1 MVVLLSSTFKSYLSL
16 VRSRLNFLIYYGL
29 NVLLALVASSSI
41 NGSTL
46 ATFGKD
52 LLLSLLSTFAIVLSV
67 YIYNDI
73 TDMEIDRINKL
84 DRPLA
89 RGNISRQQ
97 AIRLVTILGISGLAL
112 AYIINL
118 SFFFFA
124 LTYVV
129 LFFIYS
135 FPPIRL
141 KRIFL
146 VNKLTVATGVALTY
160 MMGGIVAGSIPVPVF
175 LIAMYG
181 FVGGLTSSMWID
193 LRDIE
198 GDKKG
203 NVKNPAIVWSPV
215 VTVRLA
221 MALMGLMGITVM
233 VAFYQLGL
241 NIAFIILASCGFAG
255 WIYVLYPLLRRW
267 NEPSF
272 VDKTLHKKIAP
283 LGLIIQAFL
292 IVGILL

>member
-1 MVVLLSSTFKSYLSL
+1 MQVWVLRSNPYLSL
-16 VRSRLNFLIYYGL
+16 IKSRVNMLVYYSL
-29 NVLLALVASSSI
+29 CVVLALVASSRI
-41 NGSTL
+41 NGSDMI
-46 ATFGKD
+46 TFGRD
-52 LLLSLLSTFAIVLSV
+52 LLLSLLSTCAIVLSV

-73 TDMEIDRINKL
+73 TDIEIDRINKL

-89 RGNISRQQ
+89 KGIISRKG
-97 AIRLVTILGISGLAL
+97 AIRFVTFLGISGMAIAFAIDLG
-112 AYIINL
+112 
-118 SFFFFA
+118 FFLFA
-124 LTYVV
+124 LTYVI
-129 LFFIYS
+129 LFFMYS
-135 FPPIRL
+135 FPPVRL
-141 KRIFL
+141 KRMFL
-146 VNKLTVATGVALTY
+146 INKLTVATGVALMY
-160 MMGGIVAGSIPVPVF
+160 FMGGTVAGAIPIAVF
-175 LIAMYG
+175 LIAAYG
-181 FVGGLTSSMWID
+181 FVGGLSTSMWID
-193 LRDIE
+193 LRDME
-198 GDKKG
+198 GDKMG
-203 NVKNPAIVWSPV
+203 EVKNPAIVWSPI

-292 IVGILL
+292 IAGVLL

>member
-1 MVVLLSSTFKSYLSL
+1 MLVYYSLCVV
-16 VRSRLNFLIYYGL
+16 
-29 NVLLALVASSSI
+29 LALVASSRI
-41 NGSTL
+41 NGSDMI
-46 ATFGKD
+46 TFGRD
-52 LLLSLLSTFAIVLSV
+52 LLLSLLSTCAIVLSV

-73 TDMEIDRINKL
+73 TDIEIDRINKL

-89 RGNISRQQ
+89 KGIISRKG
-97 AIRLVTILGISGLAL
+97 AIRFVTFLGISGMAIAFAIDLG
-112 AYIINL
+112 
-118 SFFFFA
+118 FFLFA
-124 LTYVV
+124 LTYVI
-129 LFFIYS
+129 LFFMYS
-135 FPPIRL
+135 FPPVRL
-141 KRIFL
+141 KRMFL
-146 VNKLTVATGVALTY
+146 INKLTVATGVALMY
-160 MMGGIVAGSIPVPVF
+160 FMGGTVAGAIPIAVF
-175 LIAMYG
+175 LIAAYG
-181 FVGGLTSSMWID
+181 FVGGLSTSMWID
-193 LRDIE
+193 LRDME
-198 GDKKG
+198 GDKMG
-203 NVKNPAIVWSPV
+203 EVKNPAIVWSPI

-292 IVGILL
+292 IAGVLL

>member
-1 MVVLLSSTFKSYLSL
+1 M
-16 VRSRLNFLIYYGL
+16 LIYYGL
-29 NVLLALVASSSI
+29 NVVLALVASSSI

-46 ATFGKD
+46 AIFGKD

-89 RGNISRQQ
+89 IGDISRQQ
-97 AIRLVTILGISGLAL
+97 AIRLVTILGIFGLTL
-112 AYIINL
+112 AYIVNL

-135 FPPIRL
+135 FPSIRL

-160 MMGGIVAGSIPVPVF
+160 MMGGTVAGSIPVPVF

-198 GDKKG
+198 GDKKD
-203 NVKNPAIVWSPV
+203 NIKNPAIVWSPV

-255 WIYVLYPLLRRW
+255 WIYVLYPLLGRW

-283 LGLIIQAFL
+283 LGLIIQALL
-292 IVGILL
+292 IAGILL

>member
-1 MVVLLSSTFKSYLSL
+1 MSSTVKSYLSL
-16 VRSRLNFLIYYGL
+16 VRSRLKMLIYYGL
-29 NVLLALVASSSI
+29 NVVLALVASSSI

-89 RGNISRQQ
+89 IGDISRQQ
-97 AIRLVTILGISGLAL
+97 AIRLVTILGIFGLTL
-112 AYIINL
+112 AYIVNL

-135 FPPIRL
+135 FPSIRL

-160 MMGGIVAGSIPVPVF
+160 MMGGTVAGSIPVPVF

-198 GDKKG
+198 GDKKD
-203 NVKNPAIVWSPV
+203 NIKNPAIVWSPV

-255 WIYVLYPLLRRW
+255 WIYVLYPLLGRW

-283 LGLIIQAFL
+283 LGLIIQALL
-292 IVGILL
+292 IAGILL

>member
-1 MVVLLSSTFKSYLSL
+1 M
-16 VRSRLNFLIYYGL
+16 LIYYGL
-29 NVLLALVASSSI
+29 NVVLALVASSSI

-84 DRPLA
+84 ARPLA
-89 RGNISRQQ
+89 RGDISRQQ
-97 AIRLVTILGISGLAL
+97 AIRLVTILGIFGLTL
-112 AYIINL
+112 AYIVNL

-135 FPPIRL
+135 FPSIRL

-160 MMGGIVAGSIPVPVF
+160 MMGGTVAGSIPVPVF

-198 GDKKG
+198 GDKKD
-203 NVKNPAIVWSPV
+203 NIKNPAIVWSPV

-255 WIYVLYPLLRRW
+255 WIYVLYPLLGRW

-283 LGLIIQAFL
+283 LGLIIQALL
-292 IVGILL
+292 IAGILL

>member
-1 MVVLLSSTFKSYLSL
+1 MVSYS
-16 VRSRLNFLIYYGL
+16 L
-29 NVLLALVASSSI
+29 NVALALIASSKI
-41 NGSTL
+41 NGSDL
-46 ATFGKD
+46 VTFGKD

-84 DRPLA
+84 ARPLA
-89 RGNISRQQ
+89 RGDISRQQ
-97 AIRLVTILGISGLAL
+97 AIRLVTILGIFGLTL
-112 AYIINL
+112 AYIVNL

-135 FPPIRL
+135 FPSIRL

-160 MMGGIVAGSIPVPVF
+160 MMGGTVAGSIPVPVF

-198 GDKKG
+198 GDKKD
-203 NVKNPAIVWSPV
+203 NIKNPAIVWSPV

-255 WIYVLYPLLRRW
+255 WIYVLYPLLGRW

-283 LGLIIQAFL
+283 LGLIIQALL
-292 IVGILL
+292 IAGILL